1 MTRTFAAAPARRRTL
16 PRALRAPHSK
26 MPLSSRLS
34 EKVQITTGTRLINRD
49 VPQEVV
55 RRILDTTPLR

>member
-1 MTRTFAAAPARRRTL
+1 
-16 PRALRAPHSK
+16 